1 MPINPPASNT
11 QSGNGSNL
19 YLLKGEINIPDPLI
33 INDLVVTNRAT
44 ITDLTV
50 SSGTITLS
58 DTIGDQTLQAIGTEL
73 FFDGQLLAK
82 AGDIQNIS
90 DWALYP
96 ANADVNIDGKNIE
109 NVLKITDSTNVFGT
123 NGQYLS
129 SDGSKIEWT
138 TPVSGGVTQLN
149 SLTGNVNITSTNND
163 TLTVTQVDKDIQLTV
178 VGGSGVQTLNT
189 LTGAVNITST
199 NENLTVAQ
207 VGQDIQLT
215 IAGGAGVESL
225 NTLTGAVNITSTNTN
240 LTVAQV
246 DQNIELTVLA
256 GGIGVESLNTLAG
269 AVNITSTNTN
279 LTVAQV
285 AQNVEFTV
293 LAGGIGVESLNG
305 VSGAITISGSD
316 TAQVGVAGQT
326 LTVTATTLGVST
338 DLTTTC
344 WGAANSAQLSATSAG
359 ITAGTALADAATAQ
373 ATATS
378 AGITAGSAL
387 TTATLAL
394 SQSGI
399 TQVNTGTGQVVIQ
412 AGTGINVNT
421 SFSSGTTNPTLTITN
436 TINSIPY
443 SLTGTQAGAV
453 IVNRGIG
460 AGNALIINTFTV
472 ISSITFNLPATLNA
486 TDGIYYDGFN
496 FCDFDANFNSFWG
509 ISYTTNTFLTETV
522 LIGSITA
529 TANALDF
536 SNLQQIYLPTNLIIP
551 PTYLTGGGTVTL
563 RIYCRS
569 TSSNHYLSVAPI
581 NTARIGVVSN

>member
-285 AQNVEFTV
+285 GQNVELTV

-344 WGAANSAQLSATSAG
+344 WGKANSASLSATSAG

-421 SFSSGTTNPTLTITN
+421 SFSSGTTNPTLTISN

-460 AGNALIINTFTV
+460 AGNALIINTFTI
-472 ISSITFNLPATLNA
+472 ISTITFNLPATLNA
-486 TDGIYYDGFN
+486 TDAIYYDGFN
-496 FCDFDANFNSFWG
+496 FCDFDANFNSYWG
-509 ISYTTNTFLTETV
+509 VSYITNTFSTPTDIL
-522 LIGSITA
+522 GSTTITN
-529 TANALDF
+529 NALNY
-536 SNLQQIYLPTNLIIP
+536 SNIQQVYLPLNLIIP
-551 PTYLTGGGTVTL
+551 QTHLTGGGTVTL

-569 TSSNHYLSVAPI
+569 TSSNHYLTVAPTNI
-581 NTARIGVVSN
+581 ARIGIVSN